1 MAMILRPSANGYER
15 EAAMARIREYHAL
28 ILAMQRGSMS
38 DDEIKNTVMMMKAAP
53 LELSCQGLSVEDVDQ
68 YLSQCEKSLL
78 RYKAVAFSTIQ
89 MAKGGY
95 CREDFTAKAD
105 AYDELIRKIGDGA
118 DRISAMNE
126 LEHIRQM
133 PVGTEKNGLFG
144 KKGYEKTAADAY
156 LADIDR
162 YISGII

>member
-1 MAMILRPSANGYER
+1 MAMILRPSANDYER

-28 ILAMQRGSMS
+28 ILAMQRDSMS

-68 YLSQCEKSLL
+68 YLLQCEKSLL

-105 AYDELIRKIGDGA
+105 VYDELIRKICDGA

-126 LEHIRQM
+126 PEHIRQM
-133 PVGTEKNGLFG
+133 PVGTEKTAFSE
-144 KKGYEKTAADAY
+144 KKAMKRLLPMHT
-156 LADIDR
+156 LRI
-162 YISGII
+162 